1 MKDNSWL
8 SDAHALYAFA
18 VRGAGRFGVKQKREG
33 CVQNRE
39 ISVQNREIKESMNK
53 VETEE
58 SEESFFGHAVPGS

>member
-39 ISVQNREIKESMNK
+39 IKESMNK